1 MSGDTSELALRRRAS
16 AVLAKPFPRLLR
28 NSPAAIQQ
36 ECPWFF
42 TDGRGCR
49 LTTADGRSFLDL
61 EMGRGPNLLGY
72 RPPELEPIL
81 TFGSAIPHASLL
93 SAFAIETAERLVDFF
108 PCAEKVVFSKNG
120 SDACTGAVRIA
131 RALTGRGLVL
141 SSGFHGFHD
150 WCAAKYPWVTGGI
163 PRVYGELV
171 ETFDLNDIQTL
182 ERLAGENPHSFAA
195 IIIEPAHHTL
205 PEPGFL
211 PACRR
216 IADEH
221 GAILIFD
228 EVVTAFRLN
237 RGGAQVHYGVTPDL
251 ACLGKAM
258 ANGEAISAIV
268 GRAEVMRGLEQTY
281 FSMTFQNDNRVFAVA
296 QRCLD
301 LLSDGKATAAVN
313 ENGESLRRAFDR
325 AAARHGLPHRALGF
339 AGRLDLVFTPLGE
352 NSVFEQERRFA
363 EALMQHDVLP
373 TRSIFAC
380 AVMTDEDL
388 RQAGAAF
395 DAGMAA
401 VARWNV

>member
-1 MSGDTSELALRRRAS
+1 MNRSTNEPELRRRAL

-28 NSPAAIQQ
+28 NSSTGIQEQ
-36 ECPWFF
+36 SPWFF

-49 LTTADGRSFLDL
+49 LTTADGRNFLDL

-72 RPPELEPIL
+72 RPPELEPITSL
-81 TFGSAIPHASLL
+81 GSGIPHASLL
-93 SAFAIETAERLVDFF
+93 SAIEIETAERLVNFF

-120 SDACTGAVRIA
+120 SDACSGAVRIA
-131 RALTGRGLVL
+131 RTLTGRDLVL

-171 ETFDLNDIQTL
+171 KTFDLNDIQTL
-182 ERLAGENPHSFAA
+182 ERLAGEYPHNFAA
-195 IIIEPAHHTL
+195 IIVEPAHHAL
-205 PEPGFL
+205 PDPGFL

-221 GAILIFD
+221 GAVLIFD

-301 LLSDGKATAAVN
+301 LLWDGKATASVN
-313 ENGESLRRAFDR
+313 ENGESLRRAFDS
-325 AAARHGLPHRALGF
+325 AAARHGMPHRAIGF
-339 AGRLDLVFTPLGE
+339 AGRLDLIFAPLGE
-352 NSVFEQERRFA
+352 NTILEQERRFA
-363 EALMQHDVLP
+363 EVLIQRGVLP
-373 TRSIFAC
+373 TRSLFAC
-380 AVMTDEDL
+380 AGMKEEDL
-388 RQAGAAF
+388 RQARDAF
-395 DAGMAA
+395 EGGMAA
-401 VARWNV
+401 VAHGNR